1 MEREIRV
8 LTFKVGI
15 GLGSCLLQIGSNT
28 AQTKFIYLLWTH
40 LNVYNTR
47 KNGLPFKFLGLLM
60 IIMNLDSS
68 NFCHSK
74 WASGPI
80 HLWLK
85 WASCP
90 APCYQ
95 KWTNSAHKPLNAT
108 FARNREY
115 FFLQYLASTHLPT
128 YKWFHLSENLYHF
141 TRVRGGTRRHWIL
154 THMAWFV
161 LL

>member
-40 LNVYNTR
+40 LNVYNPR
-47 KNGLPFKFLGLLM
+47 KGGSFQVLGPSSDYNEFGLIQFLSLLM
-60 IIMNLDSS
+60 GFWTFSS
-68 NFCHSK
+68 LVKVGLMSGAVLSK
-74 WASGPI
+74 VD
-80 HLWLK
+80 
-85 WASCP
+85 
-90 APCYQ
+90 Q
-95 KWTNSAHKPLNAT
+95 SAHKPPNAT